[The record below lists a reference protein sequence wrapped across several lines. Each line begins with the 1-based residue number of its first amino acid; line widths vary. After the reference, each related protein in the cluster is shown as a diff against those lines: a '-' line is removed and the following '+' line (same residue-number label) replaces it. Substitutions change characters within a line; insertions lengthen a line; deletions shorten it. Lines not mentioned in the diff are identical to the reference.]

1 MTRTYQLWFTK
12 AVALCFKPWLK
23 PDEAMI
29 YCNLNR
35 TQLLSRCRLFGIKKN
50 SSGYFNREEL
60 NKMLSGEYIS
70 MAQRWDELLKPGRAG
85 GSKRGK

>member
-1 MTRTYQLWFTK
+1 MTKPYQFWFTK

-35 TQLLSRCRLFGIKKN
+35 TQLLSRCRLFGIKKIAAVILT
-50 SSGYFNREEL
+50 GKILIKCFRE
-60 NKMLSGEYIS
+60 NMY
-70 MAQRWDELLKPGRAG
+70 RWRKDGMIF
-85 GSKRGK
+85 

>member
-1 MTRTYQLWFTK
+1 MTKPYQFWFTK

-35 TQLLSRCRLFGIKKN
+35 TQLLHKCRLFGIKKN
-50 SSGYFNREEL
+50 NSGYFKREEL
-60 NKMLSGEYIS
+60 DQMLSGEYVSIC
-70 MAQRWDELLKPGRAG
+70 QRWDDLLKSGKE
-85 GSKRGK
+85 GSGKKGK